1 MKAFKGFDKD
11 MKCRGYQYEVG
22 KTFETDKAKLCESGF
37 HACEYPLAVFGYY
50 EPARSRFAEVE
61 IEGDTGEREE
71 DTKLCGTKITVKA
84 EIDLPGIIKA
94 AVEFINERVDWKNAK
109 ESNTGDQSAATNTG
123 YRSAATNTGDQSAA
137 TNTGNWSAATVSGK
151 ESIAIASGYE
161 GKASGALGC
170 WIVVAEWDE
179 DGDHIINVKSHIVD
193 GETVKADTFYQLKGG
208 EFAEA

>member
-1 MKAFKGFDKD
+1 MRTNTSKPMSRIDSLAIIY
-11 MKCRGYQYEVG
+11 RPS
-22 KTFETDKAKLCESGF
+22 TFETDKAKLCESGF

-61 IEGDTGEREE
+61 IEGGTGEREE

-123 YRSAATNTGDQSAA
+123 NWSAATNTGYR
-137 TNTGNWSAATVSGK
+137 SAATVSGK

-179 DGDHIINVKSHIVD
+179 DGEHIIDVKSHIVD
-193 GETVKADTFYQLKGG
+193 GESIKADTFYQLKGG
-208 EFAEA
+208 EFVEA